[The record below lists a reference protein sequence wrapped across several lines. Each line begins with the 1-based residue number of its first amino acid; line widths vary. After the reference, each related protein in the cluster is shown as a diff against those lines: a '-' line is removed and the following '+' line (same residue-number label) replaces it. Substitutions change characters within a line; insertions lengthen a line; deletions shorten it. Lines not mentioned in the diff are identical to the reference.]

1 MKISQLIT
9 KKLNL
14 KTSISSRLS
23 LYECER
29 SVDLAYFIIGIC
41 SIITDSQNE
50 F

>member
-14 KTSISSRLS
+14 K

-29 SVDLAYFIIGIC
+29 CVDLAYFIIGIC